1 MRTARFALTAVVAA
15 LLVACGGSSN
25 GNQGTASTP
34 APTPTPQPV
43 LKTAM
48 ATVDGKSQTILVGEN
63 GMTLYYYTP
72 DKGAGKVTCTGQCL
86 VAWPPLLMPAGVD
99 KPTGETGVTGTLATI
114 ASPNGGMQVVYNGW
128 PMYYWAKDTKPGD
141 TTGQNVGGKWFVVPP
156 DVTSGA

>member
-1 MRTARFALTAVVAA
+1 MRRTARFALSAVAA
-15 LLVACGGSSN
+15 AMLALACGGSSN
-25 GNQGTASTP
+25 SQTASTP
-34 APTPTPQPV
+34 PPTPTPQPV

-86 VAWPPLLMPAGVD
+86 TAWPPLLLPSGVD
-99 KPTGETGVTGTLATI
+99 KPTGESGVTGTLTTLP
-114 ASPNGGMQVVYNGW
+114 SPNGGMQVVYNGW
-128 PMYYWAKDTKPGD
+128 PMYYWQKDTKPGD

-156 DVTSGA
+156 DVASGM